1 MEEIPVNQK
10 PRLMTI
16 AVASDYLGMKIHAFK
31 HQFYGRSNKTEPTP
45 TLIGNR
51 IYFTPE
57 SLDSFVIT
65 HTQGVHD
72 GKS

>member
-1 MEEIPVNQK
+1 MEEIPMYNR
-10 PRLMTI
+10 PRLMNI
-16 AVASDYLGMKIHAFK
+16 AAASDYLGMKTHAFK

-57 SLDSFVIT
+57 SLDSFVMK

>member
-51 IYFTPE
+51 TYFTPE
-57 SLDSFVIT
+57 SLDSFVMK

>member
-1 MEEIPVNQK
+1 MENTPVNLK
-10 PRLMTI
+10 PKLMNI
-16 AVASDYLGMKIHAFK
+16 AAASDYLGMKIHAFK

-57 SLDSFVIT
+57 SLDSFVMK

>member
-1 MEEIPVNQK
+1 MENTPVNLK
-10 PRLMTI
+10 PKLMNI
-16 AVASDYLGMKIHAFK
+16 AAASDYLGMKTHAFK

-57 SLDSFVIT
+57 SLDSFVIK

>member
-1 MEEIPVNQK
+1 MENTPVNLK
-10 PRLMTI
+10 PKLMNI
-16 AVASDYLGMKIHAFK
+16 AAASDYLGMKIHAFK

-57 SLDSFVIT
+57 SLDSFVIK